1 MLIYK
6 LIVTELSRRF
16 LWPAGAKVS
25 FLLLAIALIFPGVSA
40 FGQFINVNDV
50 YGVNQLTTGPSG
62 FGHAMSL
69 QDFNNDGLDDI
80 SFGTTNQDPQF
91 YLNTGTGFEL
101 VGLGVVSSPNSVKSI
116 LWVDIDNDGDK
127 DLFLSYENSPVRL
140 YENLGNLQLEDIT
153 FSSGLPIELGI
164 RNYGAGFGDYNND
177 GYLDLYICKYYNNM
191 IVSGEEF
198 ENKLYRNNGNKTFTD
213 ITNEAN
219 ANVGINASFMA
230 TWFDYDE
237 DGWQD
242 IFVVNDRIFN
252 RNQMLRNNGDGTFTE
267 VALETG
273 LEAYIDAMGCSL
285 GDFNNDMLLDFFVA
299 NSQWMGNYLYKHL
312 PGHTFS
318 NIAPVAGVEAY
329 NLCWSGLWL
338 DYDNNGWLDLHV
350 GTEFH
355 DVTVEP
361 RNYFFVNN
369 QDETFSEMG
378 VELGLATDNYSTF
391 STAQGD
397 WNMDGYQDFVSHG
410 MEGSPSQLWQ
420 NVGGQNNYLAVT
432 LQGVISNR
440 DGVGS
445 VIRCYAGGAAQM
457 RYVAC
462 GENYLA
468 QNSHRKV
475 FGLGDVSL
483 VDSLVVTWLSGQVDR
498 YFNVSVNQTVHVIEG
513 SGYSNS
519 IVVLGEDSLCPGEAV
534 SLYAGSWDGYLWS
547 TGDTVSQ
554 ITVSEPGNYYV
565 TVFENGFSVPSDTI
579 ELFQFPQPVLMHEV
593 SEVSCNGG
601 ADGAIA
607 LANTSGSGIASVL
620 WQPEGEGDYIEG
632 LTAGD
637 YSYVATDLNGCLASG
652 SISMDGPPPLLW
664 EVLTSSNQDSCSGG
678 WSAEVLI
685 TGGTPPYAVQW
696 SVTDSA
702 SGELLLSLS
711 ESYSWCYEGNESLG
725 VVLNITDFNGCA
737 GADSF
742 WLSGLVSVGTDS
754 YNHGVSLFPNPVQS
768 GGVLSI
774 FSVDPVEELVL
785 FSVSGSEIMRLHISQ
800 GHEVR
805 FGVSVLPAGVYLLK
819 TRTRSGRHQTTQ
831 LLVTQ

>member
-1 MLIYK
+1 MLINK
-6 LIVTELSRRF
+6 FLPPGLSHPY
-16 LWPAGAKVS
+16 LHTAGVKITR
-25 FLLLAIALIFPGVSA
+25 LLLHLALIFSGISS
-40 FGQFINVNDV
+40 FGQFINVNEI
-50 YGVNQLTTGPSG
+50 YGVNQHTTGPSA

-91 YLNTGTGFEL
+91 YLNTGSGFEL
-101 VGLGVVSSPNSVKSI
+101 VNLGVVSSANSVKSI
-116 LWVDIDNDGDK
+116 IWVDIDNDGDK

-140 YENLGNLQLEDIT
+140 YENLGNLQLADIT
-153 FSSGLPIELGI
+153 VSSGLPIEVGI

-198 ENKLYRNNGNKTFTD
+198 ENKLYRNNGDNTFTD

-219 ANVGINASFMA
+219 ANVGVNASFMA
-230 TWFDYDE
+230 TWFDFNN

-252 RNQMLRNNGDGTFTE
+252 RNHMLQNNGDGTFTE

-285 GDFNNDMLLDFFVA
+285 GDFNNDLLLDFFVA

-312 PGHTFS
+312 PGHTFN
-318 NIAPVAGVEAY
+318 NIAESAGVEAY

-338 DYDNNGWLDLHV
+338 DFDNNGWLDLHV
-350 GTEFH
+350 GTELH
-355 DVTVEP
+355 DVTIEP

-369 QDETFSEMG
+369 ADETFTEAG
-378 VELGLATDNYSTF
+378 VGLGLAADNFSTF
-391 STAQGD
+391 ATAQGD
-397 WNMDGYQDFVSHG
+397 WNMDGYPDFVSHG

-420 NVGGQNNYLAVT
+420 NIGGENNYLAVT

-440 DGVGS
+440 DAVGS
-445 VIRCYAGGAAQM
+445 VIRCFAGGTSQM

-468 QNSHRKV
+468 QNSHRKI
-475 FGLGDVSL
+475 FGLDDITL

-498 YFNVSVNQTVHVIEG
+498 YFNLPVNQTVHVIEG

-519 IVVLGEDSLCPGEAV
+519 IVVLGEDSLCPGEV
-534 SLYAGSWDGYLWS
+534 VFLSAGAWDGYQWS

-554 ITVSEPGNYYV
+554 IAVSEPGTYYV
-565 TVFENGFSVPSDTI
+565 TVFQNGFSVPSDTV
-579 ELFQFPQPVLMHEV
+579 ELFQFPEPVIMHEV
-593 SEVSCNGG
+593 SEVSCNGE

-607 LANTSGSGIASVL
+607 LTNASGSGIASVF

-632 LTAGD
+632 LGPGD
-637 YSYVATDLNGCLASG
+637 YTYVATDLNGCMASG
-652 SISMDGPPPLLW
+652 SISLDEPPPLFW
-664 EVLTSSNQDSCSGG
+664 EVFTSANQDSCSGG
-678 WSAEVLI
+678 WSGGVQI
-685 TGGTPPYAVQW
+685 TGGTPPYSIEW

-702 SGELLLSLS
+702 SGVLLLSHS
-711 ESYSWCYEGNESLG
+711 SADNWCYEGNESLG
-725 VVLNITDFNGCA
+725 VFLNITDFNGCA
-737 GADSF
+737 VADSL
-742 WLSGLVSVGTDS
+742 WLPGLISVGVVSDIDRI
-754 YNHGVSLFPNPVQS
+754 SLFPNPVQS

-774 FSVDPVEELVL
+774 LSADPVEEAVIL
-785 FSVSGSEIMRLHISQ
+785 SVSGTEIKRFHFST
-800 GHEVR
+800 GNEVSIV
-805 FGVSVLPAGVYLLK
+805 VSGLPAGAYLL
-819 TRTRSGRHQTTQ
+819 TARLRSGRQVTTR
-831 LLVTQ
+831 LLIVP